1 MKYLILFF
9 KFLANVFYSI
19 MKLLPITNK
28 VVFISRNNTKT
39 SIDFLLLEKEINKR
53 DKSTKVVILNHK
65 ITNKFKYV
73 FQFIQEMYH
82 LATAKVCIVDSY
94 VIPISILKHKKR
106 GCSK

>member
-39 SIDFLLLEKEINKR
+39 SIDFQLLKDEIIRRNKNC
-53 DKSTKVVILNHK
+53 KVVIL
-65 ITNKFKYV
+65 
-73 FQFIQEMYH
+73 
-82 LATAKVCIVDSY
+82 
-94 VIPISILKHKKR
+94 
-106 GCSK
+106 